1 MGIGCRPLTEVMLNG
16 HSRSRMGL
24 KTLLFPLLPPGGGQ
38 RGFTLVELLIVVSII
53 SILSAIAV
61 PNFLEAQTRA
71 KVSRV
76 KNDQRSFATAIE
88 SYWSDYNRYPPRIK
102 FPSPNQGQIRGVGIV
117 TSPDCLDGCR
127 IRDLR
132 VFTTPIAYM
141 TNLPVDVFENRIA
154 PPNNVIDYYEP
165 VLVELLH
172 RGPRTNTNM
181 GGIEYTRGKA
191 LTGTFGWALLSV
203 GPDGIFGAG
212 SVMGNYPVNSRLPAG
227 SNTWWD
233 EYDPTNGTISAGNIW
248 RFRRTGAI
256 GNEAFDPAWRQ
267 N

>member
-1 MGIGCRPLTEVMLNG
+1 MPFCV
-16 HSRSRMGL
+16 
-24 KTLLFPLLPPGGGQ
+24 LPASSGR

-53 SILSAIAV
+53 AILSAIAV

-88 SYWSDYNRYPPRIK
+88 SYWSDHNRYPPRVK
-102 FPSPNQGQIRGVGIV
+102 WPGPNDGGLRGVGIAE
-117 TSPDCLDGCR
+117 SENCIDGCR
-127 IRDLR
+127 VRDLR
-132 VFTTPIAYM
+132 VFTTPISYI
-141 TNLPVDVFENRIA
+141 TSLPVDVFENRIA

-172 RGPRTNTNM
+172 RGPRTNMNM

-212 SVMGNYPVNSRLPAG
+212 SVMGNYPVNSRPSPG
-227 SNTWWD
+227 NNTWWH

-248 RFRRTGAI
+248 RFRRNGAI
-256 GNEAFDPAWRQ
+256 GNEAFDPDWRQ